1 MQEIIPIVVAF
12 DNNYCVPA
20 GVSLYSMLANAKRER
35 ERERVKLFYKI
46 HCLVEDLSLENIA
59 KLEETI
65 APFSA
70 FSSIEFL
77 DISNNNAPKENQEI
91 KKNQAVKSD
100 HYQNID
106 PIIANKIEELFT
118 KLSDFSQKRFS
129 KMIMC
134 RFFFASLFPQY
145 DKMIMFDVDTLFV
158 NDMSESFFI
167 PLETHYFGA
176 VREKDL
182 IAMDRNSAKD
192 LYELRQM
199 HAKSIGV
206 ADAFP
211 DLEEAQILFDNYFN
225 AGFLALNLKSWREEN
240 LENQL
245 VGFFL
250 LKNEKLLFNDQDALC
265 FVCRG
270 RILELP
276 YSYNAHPS
284 FLDTPSFPS
293 IKEAR
298 MLHFWGDKPWK
309 LLSVMGAKKWHE
321 VLIQTPFKDAY
332 FNALF
337 LDRLFESLQNRDKE
351 IKRRDERIIEEV
363 QAVQARDKEI
373 HALKKILSFSDR
385 RHSFEFLLP
394 RLSSKLLIEFLLFK
408 VKQKVKRLIKRVF

>member
-1 MQEIIPIVVAF
+1 M
-12 DNNYCVPA
+12 
-20 GVSLYSMLANAKRER
+20 
-35 ERERVKLFYKI
+35 
-46 HCLVEDLSLENIA
+46 EDLSAENIA

-77 DISNNNAPKENQEI
+77 DITDKELEPRHNYYKLDALIASEI
-91 KKNQAVKSD
+91 KKL
-100 HYQNID
+100 Y
-106 PIIANKIEELFT
+106 L
-118 KLSDFSQKRFS
+118 KLNAFSQKRFS

-158 NDMSESFFI
+158 NDISESFFI
-167 PLETHYFGA
+167 PLGTHYFGA

-182 IAMDRNSAKD
+182 IAMNRNSAKD

-199 HAKSIGV
+199 RAKTIGV

-211 DLEEAQILFDNYFN
+211 NLEEAQILFDNYFN
-225 AGFLALNLKSWREEN
+225 AGFLALNLKLWREEN

-245 VGFFL
+245 IAFFI
-250 LKNEKLLFNDQDALC
+250 LKNEKLLFPEQDALC

-293 IKEAR
+293 IKEAC

-309 LLSVMGAKKWHE
+309 LLSVIGAKKWHE
-321 VLIQTPFKDAY
+321 ILIQTPFKDAY
-332 FNALF
+332 FNASF
-337 LDRLFESLQNRDKE
+337 LDHLFESLQNRDNE

-373 HALKKILSFSDR
+373 HAFNKILSFSDK

-408 VKQKVKRLIKRVF
+408 IKQKVKRLIKRVF

>member
-1 MQEIIPIVVAF
+1 MQEVIPIVVAF
-12 DNNYCVPA
+12 DNNYCIPA

-46 HCLVEDLSLENIA
+46 HCLVEGLSLENIA

-65 APFSA
+65 APFST

-77 DISNNNAPKENQEI
+77 DITDKELEPRHNYYKLDPLIASEI
-91 KKNQAVKSD
+91 KKL
-100 HYQNID
+100 Y
-106 PIIANKIEELFT
+106 L
-118 KLSDFSQKRFS
+118 KLNAFSQKRFS

-158 NDMSESFFI
+158 DDMSESFFI
-167 PLETHYFGA
+167 PLGTHYFGA

-211 DLEEAQILFDNYFN
+211 NLEEAQILFDNYFN

-245 VGFFL
+245 IGFFL
-250 LKNEKLLFNDQDALC
+250 LKNEKLLFPEQDALC

-309 LLSVMGAKKWHE
+309 LLSVIGTKKWHE
-321 VLIQTPFKDAY
+321 ALIQTPFKDAY
-332 FNALF
+332 FNASF
-337 LDRLFESLQNRDKE
+337 LDHLFE
-351 IKRRDERIIEEV
+351 IIEKV

-373 HALKKILSFSDR
+373 HALNKILSFSDR
-385 RHSFEFLLP
+385 RHSFESLLP
-394 RLSSKLLIEFLLFK
+394 KLSSKLLIEFLLFK
-408 VKQKVKRLIKRVF
+408 AKQKVKRLIKRVF

>member
-1 MQEIIPIVVAF
+1 ME
-12 DNNYCVPA
+12 
-20 GVSLYSMLANAKRER
+20 G
-35 ERERVKLFYKI
+35 
-46 HCLVEDLSLENIA
+46 LSPENIA

-77 DISNNNAPKENQEI
+77 DITDKELEPQNHNYYKLDPLIAGGI
-91 KKNQAVKSD
+91 KKL
-100 HYQNID
+100 Y
-106 PIIANKIEELFT
+106 L
-118 KLSDFSQKRFS
+118 KLNSFSQKRFS

-158 NDMSESFFI
+158 GDISESFFI
-167 PLETHYFGA
+167 PLDDHYFGA

-182 IAMDRNSAKD
+182 IAMNRNSAKD

-199 HAKSIGV
+199 HAKTIGV
-206 ADAFP
+206 ANNFP
-211 DLEEAQILFDNYFN
+211 NLKEAQILFDNYFN
-225 AGFLALNLKSWREEN
+225 AGFLALNLKSWRKEN

-245 VGFFL
+245 MGFFL

-293 IKEAR
+293 VKEAR

-309 LLSVMGAKKWHE
+309 LFSVIGAKKWHE
-321 VLIQTPFKDAY
+321 ALIQTPFKDTY
-332 FNALF
+332 FNAPF
-337 LDRLFESLQNRDKE
+337 LDHLFESLQNK
-351 IKRRDERIIEEV
+351 
-363 QAVQARDKEI
+363 DKEI
-373 HALKKILSFSDR
+373 HALNKILSFSDK
-385 RHSFEFLLP
+385 RHSFESLLP

-408 VKQKVKRLIKRVF
+408 AKQKVKRLVKRV

>member
-1 MQEIIPIVVAF
+1 M
-12 DNNYCVPA
+12 
-20 GVSLYSMLANAKRER
+20 
-35 ERERVKLFYKI
+35 
-46 HCLVEDLSLENIA
+46 VEGLSLENVA

-77 DISNNNAPKENQEI
+77 DISNNNAPKEEI
-91 KKNQAVKSD
+91 KKNQAAKSD
-100 HYQNID
+100 HYQSID

-182 IAMDRNSAKD
+182 IVMDRNSAKD

-211 DLEEAQILFDNYFN
+211 NLEEAQILFDNYFN

-245 VGFFL
+245 IGFFL

-284 FLDTPSFPS
+284 FLDTPLFPS

-309 LLSVMGAKKWHE
+309 LLSVIGAKKWHE
-321 VLIQTPFKDAY
+321 ILIQTPFKDAY
-332 FNALF
+332 FNAPF
-337 LDRLFESLQNRDKE
+337 LDHLFESLQNRDKE
-351 IKRRDERIIEEV
+351 T
-363 QAVQARDKEI
+363 QEI
-373 HALKKILSFSDR
+373 HALKKALSFSDR

-408 VKQKVKRLIKRVF
+408 AKQKVKRLIKRV

>member
-12 DNNYCVPA
+12 DNNYCIPA
-20 GVSLYSMLANAKRER
+20 GVSLFSMLANAKRER
-35 ERERVKLFYKI
+35 ERERVKLFYQI

-77 DISNNNAPKENQEI
+77 DISNEELEPRHNYYKLDPLIAGEI
-91 KKNQAVKSD
+91 KKL
-100 HYQNID
+100 Y
-106 PIIANKIEELFT
+106 L
-118 KLSDFSQKRFS
+118 KLNAFSQKRFS

-199 HAKSIGV
+199 RAKSIGV

-211 DLEEAQILFDNYFN
+211 NLEEAQILFDNYFN

-245 VGFFL
+245 IGFFL

-309 LLSVMGAKKWHE
+309 LFSVIGAKKWHE
-321 VLIQTPFKDAY
+321 ALIQTPFKDAY
-332 FNALF
+332 FNAPF
-337 LDRLFESLQNRDKE
+337 LDHLFESFQNRDKE
-351 IKRRDERIIEEV
+351 T
-363 QAVQARDKEI
+363 QEI
-373 HALKKILSFSDR
+373 HALNKILSFSDR

-408 VKQKVKRLIKRVF
+408 AKQKAKRLIKRVF

>member
-12 DNNYCVPA
+12 DDHYCIPA

-35 ERERVKLFYKI
+35 ERVKLFYQI
-46 HCLVEDLSLENIA
+46 HCLVEDLSAENIA

-77 DISNNNAPKENQEI
+77 DITDKELEPRHNYYKLDALIASEI
-91 KKNQAVKSD
+91 KKL
-100 HYQNID
+100 Y
-106 PIIANKIEELFT
+106 L
-118 KLSDFSQKRFS
+118 KLDSFSQKRFS

-158 NDMSESFFI
+158 DDMSESFFI

-182 IAMDRNSAKD
+182 IAINRNSAKD

-199 HAKSIGV
+199 HAKTIGV

-211 DLEEAQILFDNYFN
+211 NLEEAQILFENYFN
-225 AGFLALNLKSWREEN
+225 AGFLVLNLKLWREEN

-245 VGFFL
+245 IGFFL
-250 LKNEKLLFNDQDALC
+250 LKNEKLLFNEQDALC

-293 IKEAR
+293 IKEAC

-309 LLSVMGAKKWHE
+309 LLSVIGAKKWHE
-321 VLIQTPFKDAY
+321 ALIETPFKDAY
-332 FNALF
+332 FNAPF
-337 LDRLFESLQNRDKE
+337 LDHLFESFQNRDKE
-351 IKRRDERIIEEV
+351 T
-363 QAVQARDKEI
+363 QEI
-373 HALKKILSFSDR
+373 HALNQILSFSDK

-408 VKQKVKRLIKRVF
+408 AKQKVKRLIKRVF

>member
-1 MQEIIPIVVAF
+1 M
-12 DNNYCVPA
+12 
-20 GVSLYSMLANAKRER
+20 
-35 ERERVKLFYKI
+35 
-46 HCLVEDLSLENIA
+46 EDLSAENIA

-77 DISNNNAPKENQEI
+77 DISNEELEPRHNYRKLDPLIASEI
-91 KKNQAVKSD
+91 KKL
-100 HYQNID
+100 Y
-106 PIIANKIEELFT
+106 L
-118 KLSDFSQKRFS
+118 KLNAFSQKRFS

-167 PLETHYFGA
+167 SLETHYFGA

-211 DLEEAQILFDNYFN
+211 NLKEAQILFDNYFN
-225 AGFLALNLKSWREEN
+225 AGFLALNLKLWRNEN

-245 VGFFL
+245 IGFFL

-309 LLSVMGAKKWHE
+309 LLSVIGAKKWHE
-321 VLIQTPFKDAY
+321 ALIQTPFKDAY
-332 FNALF
+332 FNASF
-337 LDRLFESLQNRDKE
+337 LDHLFESFQNKDKE
-351 IKRRDERIIEEV
+351 IKN
-363 QAVQARDKEI
+363 RDKEI
-373 HALKKILSFSDR
+373 HALNQILSFSDK
-385 RHSFEFLLP
+385 RHSFESLLP

-408 VKQKVKRLIKRVF
+408 AKQKVKRLIKRVF

>member
-1 MQEIIPIVVAF
+1 ME
-12 DNNYCVPA
+12 
-20 GVSLYSMLANAKRER
+20 G
-35 ERERVKLFYKI
+35 
-46 HCLVEDLSLENIA
+46 LSLENVA

-77 DISNNNAPKENQEI
+77 DITDEGLEPRYNYRKLDPLIAGEI
-91 KKNQAVKSD
+91 KKL
-100 HYQNID
+100 H
-106 PIIANKIEELFT
+106 L
-118 KLSDFSQKRFS
+118 KLNAFSQKRFS

-134 RFFFASLFPQY
+134 RFFFTSLFPQY

-158 NDMSESFFI
+158 GDISESFFI
-167 PLETHYFGA
+167 PLDDHYFGA

-182 IAMDRNSAKD
+182 IAMNRNSAKD

-199 HAKSIGV
+199 HAKTIGV

-211 DLEEAQILFDNYFN
+211 NLEEAQILFDNYFN
-225 AGFLALNLKSWREEN
+225 AGFLALNLKLWREEN

-245 VGFFL
+245 MGFFVV
-250 LKNEKLLFNDQDALC
+250 KNEKLLFNDQDALC

-309 LLSVMGAKKWHE
+309 LFSVIGAKKWHE
-321 VLIQTPFKDAY
+321 ALI
-332 FNALF
+332 
-337 LDRLFESLQNRDKE
+337 
-351 IKRRDERIIEEV
+351 
-363 QAVQARDKEI
+363 
-373 HALKKILSFSDR
+373 
-385 RHSFEFLLP
+385 
-394 RLSSKLLIEFLLFK
+394 
-408 VKQKVKRLIKRVF
+408 

>member
-1 MQEIIPIVVAF
+1 ME
-12 DNNYCVPA
+12 
-20 GVSLYSMLANAKRER
+20 GLS
-35 ERERVKLFYKI
+35 
-46 HCLVEDLSLENIA
+46 VENVA

-77 DISNNNAPKENQEI
+77 DISNEELEPRHNYRKLDPLRASEI
-91 KKNQAVKSD
+91 KKL
-100 HYQNID
+100 Y
-106 PIIANKIEELFT
+106 L
-118 KLSDFSQKRFS
+118 KLNAFSQKRFS

-182 IAMDRNSAKD
+182 IAINRNSAKD

-199 HAKSIGV
+199 HAKTIGV

-211 DLEEAQILFDNYFN
+211 NLEEAQILFDNYFN

-245 VGFFL
+245 IAFFI
-250 LKNEKLLFNDQDALC
+250 LKNEKLLFSDQDALC

-293 IKEAR
+293 LKEAR

-309 LLSVMGAKKWHE
+309 LLSVIGAKKWHE
-321 VLIQTPFKDAY
+321 ILIQTPFKDAY
-332 FNALF
+332 FNAPF
-337 LDRLFESLQNRDKE
+337 LDHLFESFQNKDNE

-363 QAVQARDKEI
+363 QAIQARDKEI
-373 HALKKILSFSDR
+373 QNRDKEIQNRDKEIHTLNKILSFSDR

-408 VKQKVKRLIKRVF
+408 AKQKVKRLIKRVF

>member
-1 MQEIIPIVVAF
+1 MQEIIPIVVTF
-12 DNNYCVPA
+12 DNHYCIPA
-20 GVSLYSMLANAKRER
+20 GVSLFSMLTNAKRER
-35 ERERVKLFYKI
+35 ERERVKLFYQI
-46 HCLVEDLSLENIA
+46 HCLVEGLSLENIA

-77 DISNNNAPKENQEI
+77 DITDKELEPRHNYRKLDPLIASEI
-91 KKNQAVKSD
+91 KKL
-100 HYQNID
+100 Y
-106 PIIANKIEELFT
+106 L
-118 KLSDFSQKRFS
+118 KLNAFSQKRFS

-182 IAMDRNSAKD
+182 IAMNRNSAKD

-211 DLEEAQILFDNYFN
+211 NLEEAQILFDNYFN

-245 VGFFL
+245 IGFFL

-309 LLSVMGAKKWHE
+309 LLSVIGAKKWHE
-321 VLIQTPFKDAY
+321 ALIQTPFKDAY
-332 FNALF
+332 FNAPF
-337 LDRLFESLQNRDKE
+337 LDHLFESLQNKDKE
-351 IKRRDERIIEEV
+351 T
-363 QAVQARDKEI
+363 QEI
-373 HALKKILSFSDR
+373 HALNKILSFSDK

-408 VKQKVKRLIKRVF
+408 AKQKAKRLIKRVF

>member
-1 MQEIIPIVVAF
+1 MHSCWRELIF
-12 DNNYCVPA
+12 H
-20 GVSLYSMLANAKRER
+20 AKKRQT
-35 ERERVKLFYKI
+35 RERVKLFYKI
-46 HCLVEDLSLENIA
+46 HCLVEDLSAENIT
-59 KLEETI
+59 KLEEAI

-77 DISNNNAPKENQEI
+77 DITDKELEPRHNYRKLDPLIASEI
-91 KKNQAVKSD
+91 KKL
-100 HYQNID
+100 Y
-106 PIIANKIEELFT
+106 L
-118 KLSDFSQKRFS
+118 KLNAFSQKRFS
-129 KMIMC
+129 KMIMY

-145 DKMIMFDVDTLFV
+145 DKIIMFDVDTLFV
-158 NDMSESFFI
+158 DDMSESFFI

-182 IAMDRNSAKD
+182 IAMNRNSAKD

-199 HAKSIGV
+199 RAKSIGV

-211 DLEEAQILFDNYFN
+211 NLEEAQILFDNYFN

-245 VGFFL
+245 IGFFL
-250 LKNEKLLFNDQDALC
+250 LKNEKLLFPEQDTLC

-293 IKEAR
+293 IKEAC

-309 LLSVMGAKKWHE
+309 LLSVIGAKKWHE
-321 VLIQTPFKDAY
+321 ILIQTPFKDAY
-332 FNALF
+332 FNASF
-337 LDRLFESLQNRDKE
+337 LDHLFESLQNKDKDKE
-351 IKRRDERIIEEV
+351 T
-363 QAVQARDKEI
+363 QEI
-373 HALKKILSFSDR
+373 HALNKILSFSDK

-408 VKQKVKRLIKRVF
+408 AKQKVKRLIKRVF

>member
-1 MQEIIPIVVAF
+1 M
-12 DNNYCVPA
+12 
-20 GVSLYSMLANAKRER
+20 
-35 ERERVKLFYKI
+35 
-46 HCLVEDLSLENIA
+46 EDLSLENIA

-77 DISNNNAPKENQEI
+77 DISNEELEPRHNYRKLDPLIASEI
-91 KKNQAVKSD
+91 KKL
-100 HYQNID
+100 H
-106 PIIANKIEELFT
+106 L
-118 KLSDFSQKRFS
+118 KLNAFSQKRFS

-134 RFFFASLFPQY
+134 RFFFVSLFPQY

-158 NDMSESFFI
+158 NDISESFFI

-182 IAMDRNSAKD
+182 IAINRNSAKD

-199 HAKSIGV
+199 RAKTIGV

-211 DLEEAQILFDNYFN
+211 NLEEAQILFDNYFN
-225 AGFLALNLKSWREEN
+225 AGFLVLNLKSWRKEN

-245 VGFFL
+245 IGFFL
-250 LKNEKLLFNDQDALC
+250 LKNEKLLFNEQDALC

-298 MLHFWGDKPWK
+298 MLHFWGDDKPWK
-309 LLSVMGAKKWHE
+309 LLSVIGAKKWHE
-321 VLIQTPFKDAY
+321 ALIQTPFKDAY
-332 FNALF
+332 FNAPF
-337 LDRLFESLQNRDKE
+337 LDHLFESLQNRDKE
-351 IKRRDERIIEEV
+351 IK
-363 QAVQARDKEI
+363 EI
-373 HALKKILSFSDR
+373 HALNKILSFSDK
-385 RHSFEFLLP
+385 RHSFESLLP

-408 VKQKVKRLIKRVF
+408 AKQKVKRLIKRVF

>member
-1 MQEIIPIVVAF
+1 MQEIIPIVVTF
-12 DNNYCVPA
+12 DNHYCIPA

-35 ERERVKLFYKI
+35 ERVKLFYKI
-46 HCLVEDLSLENIA
+46 HCLVENLSLENIA

-77 DISNNNAPKENQEI
+77 DITDKELEPRHNYYKLDALIASEI
-91 KKNQAVKSD
+91 KKL
-100 HYQNID
+100 Y
-106 PIIANKIEELFT
+106 L
-118 KLSDFSQKRFS
+118 KLNAFSQKRFS

-182 IAMDRNSAKD
+182 IAINRNSAKD

-199 HAKSIGV
+199 RAKTIGV

-211 DLEEAQILFDNYFN
+211 NLEEAQILFDNYFN
-225 AGFLALNLKSWREEN
+225 AGFLALNLKSWRKEN

-245 VGFFL
+245 IGFFL
-250 LKNEKLLFNDQDALC
+250 LKNEKLLFPEQDALC

-270 RILELP
+270 RILKLP

-293 IKEAR
+293 IKEAC

-309 LLSVMGAKKWHE
+309 LLSVIGAKKWHE
-321 VLIQTPFKDAY
+321 ALIQTPFKDAY
-332 FNALF
+332 FNAPF
-337 LDRLFESLQNRDKE
+337 LDHLFESFQNKDKDKDKE
-351 IKRRDERIIEEV
+351 T
-363 QAVQARDKEI
+363 QEI
-373 HALKKILSFSDR
+373 HALNKILSFSDK

-408 VKQKVKRLIKRVF
+408 IKQKVKRLIKRVF

>member
-12 DNNYCVPA
+12 DNNYCIPA
-20 GVSLYSMLANAKRER
+20 GVSLFSMLANAKRER
-35 ERERVKLFYKI
+35 ERERVKLFYQI
-46 HCLVEDLSLENIA
+46 HCLVENLSAENVA

-65 APFSA
+65 APFST

-77 DISNNNAPKENQEI
+77 DISNEELELRHNYYKLDALIASEI
-91 KKNQAVKSD
+91 KKL
-100 HYQNID
+100 Y
-106 PIIANKIEELFT
+106 L
-118 KLSDFSQKRFS
+118 KLNAFSQKRFS

-158 NDMSESFFI
+158 NDISESFFI

-211 DLEEAQILFDNYFN
+211 NLKEAQILFDNYFN
-225 AGFLALNLKSWREEN
+225 AGFLALNLKSWRKEN

-245 VGFFL
+245 IGFFL

-309 LLSVMGAKKWHE
+309 LLSVIGAKKWHE
-321 VLIQTPFKDAY
+321 ILIQTPFKDAY
-332 FNALF
+332 FNASF
-337 LDRLFESLQNRDKE
+337 LDHLFESLQNRDKE
-351 IKRRDERIIEEV
+351 T
-363 QAVQARDKEI
+363 QEI
-373 HALKKILSFSDR
+373 HALNKILSFSDK

-408 VKQKVKRLIKRVF
+408 IKQKVKRLIKRVF

>member
-1 MQEIIPIVVAF
+1 M
-12 DNNYCVPA
+12 
-20 GVSLYSMLANAKRER
+20 
-35 ERERVKLFYKI
+35 
-46 HCLVEDLSLENIA
+46 EDLSAENIA

-65 APFSA
+65 APFST

-77 DISNNNAPKENQEI
+77 DITDKELEPRHNYRKLDPLIASEI
-91 KKNQAVKSD
+91 KKL
-100 HYQNID
+100 Y
-106 PIIANKIEELFT
+106 L
-118 KLSDFSQKRFS
+118 KLNAFSQKRFS

-145 DKMIMFDVDTLFV
+145 DKMIAFDVDTLFV
-158 NDMSESFFI
+158 NDISESFFI

-182 IAMDRNSAKD
+182 IAINRNSAKD

-211 DLEEAQILFDNYFN
+211 NLEEAQILFDNYFN

-245 VGFFL
+245 IEFFL
-250 LKNEKLLFNDQDALC
+250 LKNEKLLFSDQDALC

-309 LLSVMGAKKWHE
+309 LLSVIGAKKWHE
-321 VLIQTPFKDAY
+321 ILIQTPFKDAY
-332 FNALF
+332 FNAPF
-337 LDRLFESLQNRDKE
+337 LDHLFESFQNKDKE

-373 HALKKILSFSDR
+373 HAFNKALSFSDK

-408 VKQKVKRLIKRVF
+408 AKQKVKRLIKRVF

>member
-1 MQEIIPIVVAF
+1 M
-12 DNNYCVPA
+12 
-20 GVSLYSMLANAKRER
+20 
-35 ERERVKLFYKI
+35 
-46 HCLVEDLSLENIA
+46 VEGLSPENIA

-77 DISNNNAPKENQEI
+77 DITDKELEPRHNYRKLDPLIAGGI
-91 KKNQAVKSD
+91 KKL
-100 HYQNID
+100 Y
-106 PIIANKIEELFT
+106 L
-118 KLSDFSQKRFS
+118 KLNSFSQKRFS

-134 RFFFASLFPQY
+134 RFFFSSLFPQY

-158 NDMSESFFI
+158 GDISESFFI

-182 IAMDRNSAKD
+182 IAMNRNSAKD

-199 HAKSIGV
+199 RAKTIGV

-211 DLEEAQILFDNYFN
+211 NLKEAQILFDNYFN
-225 AGFLALNLKSWREEN
+225 AGFLALNLKSWRKEN

-245 VGFFL
+245 MGFFL

-309 LLSVMGAKKWHE
+309 LFSVIGAKKWHE
-321 VLIQTPFKDAY
+321 ALIQTPFKDAY
-332 FNALF
+332 FNAPF
-337 LDRLFESLQNRDKE
+337 LDHLFECFQNK
-351 IKRRDERIIEEV
+351 
-363 QAVQARDKEI
+363 DKEI
-373 HALKKILSFSDR
+373 HALNKILSFSDKR
-385 RHSFEFLLP
+385 YSFESLLP

-408 VKQKVKRLIKRVF
+408 AKQKVKRLIKRI

>member
-12 DNNYCVPA
+12 DNNYCIPA
-20 GVSLYSMLANAKRER
+20 GVSLFSMLATPNER

-46 HCLVEDLSLENIA
+46 HCLVEGLSAENIA

-77 DISNNNAPKENQEI
+77 DITDKELEPRHNYYKLDALIASEI
-91 KKNQAVKSD
+91 KKL
-100 HYQNID
+100 Y
-106 PIIANKIEELFT
+106 L
-118 KLSDFSQKRFS
+118 KLNAFSQKRFS

-158 NDMSESFFI
+158 GDISESFFI

-182 IAMDRNSAKD
+182 IAMNRNSAKD

-211 DLEEAQILFDNYFN
+211 DLKEAQILFDNYFN
-225 AGFLALNLKSWREEN
+225 AGFLALNLKSWRKEN

-245 VGFFL
+245 IGFFL

-293 IKEAR
+293 VKEAH

-309 LLSVMGAKKWHE
+309 LFSVIGAKKWHE
-321 VLIQTPFKDAY
+321 ALVQTPFKDAY
-332 FNALF
+332 FNPPF
-337 LDRLFESLQNRDKE
+337 LDHLFESIQN
-351 IKRRDERIIEEV
+351 
-363 QAVQARDKEI
+363 RDKEI
-373 HALKKILSFSDR
+373 HALHQILSFSDK
-385 RHSFEFLLP
+385 RHSFESLLP
-394 RLSSKLLIEFLLFK
+394 KLSSKLLIEFLLFK
-408 VKQKVKRLIKRVF
+408 AKQKAKRFIKRVF

>member
-1 MQEIIPIVVAF
+1 M
-12 DNNYCVPA
+12 
-20 GVSLYSMLANAKRER
+20 
-35 ERERVKLFYKI
+35 
-46 HCLVEDLSLENIA
+46 EDLSAENIT

-65 APFSA
+65 APFST

-77 DISNNNAPKENQEI
+77 DITLSSEKLEPRHNYRKLDPLIASEI
-91 KKNQAVKSD
+91 KKL
-100 HYQNID
+100 Y
-106 PIIANKIEELFT
+106 L
-118 KLSDFSQKRFS
+118 KLNSFSQKRFS

-145 DKMIMFDVDTLFV
+145 EKMIMFDVDTLFV
-158 NDMSESFFI
+158 GDISESFFI
-167 PLETHYFGA
+167 PLDDHYFGA

-182 IAMDRNSAKD
+182 IAMNRNSAKD

-199 HAKSIGV
+199 HAKTIGV

-211 DLEEAQILFDNYFN
+211 NLKEAQILFDNYFN
-225 AGFLALNLKSWREEN
+225 AGFLALNLKSWRKEN

-245 VGFFL
+245 IGFFL

-293 IKEAR
+293 VKEAR

-309 LLSVMGAKKWHE
+309 LFSVIGAKKWHE
-321 VLIQTPFKDAY
+321 ALIQTPFKDAY
-332 FNALF
+332 FNAPF
-337 LDRLFESLQNRDKE
+337 LDHLFESLQNRDKE
-351 IKRRDERIIEEV
+351 IKNRDKEIKNRDKEI
-363 QAVQARDKEI
+363 QNRDKEI
-373 HALKKILSFSDR
+373 HTLNKILSFSDK
-385 RHSFEFLLP
+385 RHSFESLLP
-394 RLSSKLLIEFLLFK
+394 KFSSKLLIEFLLFK
-408 VKQKVKRLIKRVF
+408 AKQKVKRLIKRV

>member
-1 MQEIIPIVVAF
+1 ME
-12 DNNYCVPA
+12 
-20 GVSLYSMLANAKRER
+20 G
-35 ERERVKLFYKI
+35 
-46 HCLVEDLSLENIA
+46 LSLENIA
-59 KLEETI
+59 TLEETI

-77 DISNNNAPKENQEI
+77 DITDEESKPRHNYRKLDPLIAGEI
-91 KKNQAVKSD
+91 R
-100 HYQNID
+100 
-106 PIIANKIEELFT
+106 
-118 KLSDFSQKRFS
+118 KLYLKLNSFSQKRFS

-145 DKMIMFDVDTLFV
+145 DKMIMFDADTLFV
-158 NDMSESFFI
+158 GDISESFFI
-167 PLETHYFGA
+167 PLGDHYFGA

-182 IAMDRNSAKD
+182 IAMNRNSAKD

-199 HAKSIGV
+199 HAKTIGV

-211 DLEEAQILFDNYFN
+211 NLKEAQILFDNYFN
-225 AGFLALNLKSWREEN
+225 AGFLALNLKLWREEN

-245 VGFFL
+245 IGFFL
-250 LKNEKLLFNDQDALC
+250 LNNEKLLFPDQDALC

-309 LLSVMGAKKWHE
+309 LFSVIGAKKWHE

-332 FNALF
+332 FNAPF
-337 LDRLFESLQNRDKE
+337 LDHLFESLQNRDNE
-351 IKRRDERIIEEV
+351 IKRRDE
-363 QAVQARDKEI
+363 EI
-373 HALKKILSFSDR
+373 HALHQILSFSDKR
-385 RHSFEFLLP
+385 YSFESLLP
-394 RLSSKLLIEFLLFK
+394 KFSSKLLIEFLFFK
-408 VKQKVKRLIKRVF
+408 AKQKVKRLIRKV

>member
-1 MQEIIPIVVAF
+1 MQEIIPVVVAF
-12 DNNYCVPA
+12 DNNYCIPA

-35 ERERVKLFYKI
+35 ERERVKLFYQI
-46 HCLVEDLSLENIA
+46 HCLVENLSAENVA

-77 DISNNNAPKENQEI
+77 DITDKELEPRHNYRKLDPLRASEI
-91 KKNQAVKSD
+91 KKL
-100 HYQNID
+100 Y
-106 PIIANKIEELFT
+106 L
-118 KLSDFSQKRFS
+118 KLNAFSQKRFS

-145 DKMIMFDVDTLFV
+145 DKIIMFDVDTLFV
-158 NDMSESFFI
+158 DDISESFFI

-182 IAMDRNSAKD
+182 IAINRNSAKD

-211 DLEEAQILFDNYFN
+211 NLEEAQILFDNYFN
-225 AGFLALNLKSWREEN
+225 AGFLALNLKLWREEN

-245 VGFFL
+245 IGFFL
-250 LKNEKLLFNDQDALC
+250 LKNEKLLFSDQDALC

-293 IKEAR
+293 LKEAR

-309 LLSVMGAKKWHE
+309 LFSVIGAKKWHE
-321 VLIQTPFKDAY
+321 VLIETPFKDAY
-332 FNALF
+332 FNAPF
-337 LDRLFESLQNRDKE
+337 LDHLFESLQNRDKE

-373 HALKKILSFSDR
+373 HALKKALSFSDR
-385 RHSFEFLLP
+385 WHSFEFLLP
-394 RLSSKLLIEFLLFK
+394 RLSSKLLVGFLLFK
-408 VKQKVKRLIKRVF
+408 IKQKVKRLIKRVF

>member
-1 MQEIIPIVVAF
+1 MQEIIPIVVTF
-12 DNNYCVPA
+12 DNNYCIPA

-35 ERERVKLFYKI
+35 ERERVKLFYQI
-46 HCLVEDLSLENIA
+46 HCLVEGLSLENIA

-77 DISNNNAPKENQEI
+77 DITDKELEPRHNYRKLDPLIASEI
-91 KKNQAVKSD
+91 KKL
-100 HYQNID
+100 Y
-106 PIIANKIEELFT
+106 L
-118 KLSDFSQKRFS
+118 KLNAFSQKRFS

-145 DKMIMFDVDTLFV
+145 DKIIMFDVDTLFV

-182 IAMDRNSAKD
+182 IAINRNSAKD

-211 DLEEAQILFDNYFN
+211 NLEEAQILFDNYFN
-225 AGFLALNLKSWREEN
+225 AGFLALNLKLWREEN

-245 VGFFL
+245 IAFFI

-309 LLSVMGAKKWHE
+309 LLSVIGAKKWHE
-321 VLIQTPFKDAY
+321 ILIQTPFKDAY
-332 FNALF
+332 FNAPF
-337 LDRLFESLQNRDKE
+337 LDHLFE
-351 IKRRDERIIEEV
+351 IIEEV
-363 QAVQARDKEI
+363 QALQARDKEI
-373 HALKKILSFSDR
+373 HAFNKALSFSDK

-408 VKQKVKRLIKRVF
+408 AKQKMKRLIKRVF

>member
-1 MQEIIPIVVAF
+1 MQEVIPIVVTF
-12 DNNYCVPA
+12 DNNYCIPA
-20 GVSLYSMLANAKRER
+20 GVSLFSMLANAKRER
-35 ERERVKLFYKI
+35 ERVKLFYQI
-46 HCLVEDLSLENIA
+46 HCLVEDLSLENVA

-77 DISNNNAPKENQEI
+77 DITDKELEPRHNYRKLDPLIASEI
-91 KKNQAVKSD
+91 KKL
-100 HYQNID
+100 Y
-106 PIIANKIEELFT
+106 L
-118 KLSDFSQKRFS
+118 KLNAFSQKRFS

-199 HAKSIGV
+199 HAKTIGV

-211 DLEEAQILFDNYFN
+211 NLEEAQILFDNYFN

-245 VGFFL
+245 IGFFL
-250 LKNEKLLFNDQDALC
+250 LKNEKLLFSEQDALC

-309 LLSVMGAKKWHE
+309 LLSVIGAKKWHE
-321 VLIQTPFKDAY
+321 ILIQTPFKDAY
-332 FNALF
+332 FNAPF
-337 LDRLFESLQNRDKE
+337 LDHLFESLQNKDKE
-351 IKRRDERIIEEV
+351 I
-363 QAVQARDKEI
+363 QEI
-373 HALKKILSFSDR
+373 HAFNKALSFSDKR
-385 RHSFEFLLP
+385 YSFEFLLP
-394 RLSSKLLIEFLLFK
+394 RLSSKFLIEFLLFK
-408 VKQKVKRLIKRVF
+408 IKQKAKRLIKRVF

>member
-12 DNNYCVPA
+12 DNHYCIPA
-20 GVSLYSMLANAKRER
+20 GVSLFSMLANAKR

-46 HCLVEDLSLENIA
+46 HCLVEDLSAENIA

-77 DISNNNAPKENQEI
+77 DITDKELEPRHNYRKLDPLIASEI
-91 KKNQAVKSD
+91 KKL
-100 HYQNID
+100 Y
-106 PIIANKIEELFT
+106 L
-118 KLSDFSQKRFS
+118 KLNSFSQKRFS

-158 NDMSESFFI
+158 NDISESFFI

-199 HAKSIGV
+199 HAKSIGF

-211 DLEEAQILFDNYFN
+211 NLKEAQILFDNYFN
-225 AGFLALNLKSWREEN
+225 TGFLALNLKSWREEN

-245 VGFFL
+245 IGFFL
-250 LKNEKLLFNDQDALC
+250 LKNEKLLFSDQDALC

-276 YSYNAHPS
+276 YSYNAHPN

-309 LLSVMGAKKWHE
+309 LFSVIGAKKWHE

-332 FNALF
+332 FNASF
-337 LDRLFESLQNRDKE
+337 LDHLFESLQNKDKE
-351 IKRRDERIIEEV
+351 T
-363 QAVQARDKEI
+363 QEI
-373 HALKKILSFSDR
+373 HALKKALSFSDK

-408 VKQKVKRLIKRVF
+408 IKQKVKRLIKRVF

>member
-1 MQEIIPIVVAF
+1 MQEIIPIVVTF
-12 DNNYCVPA
+12 DNNYCILA
-20 GVSLYSMLANAKRER
+20 GVSLYSMLAHAKR
-35 ERERVKLFYKI
+35 ERERVKLFYQI
-46 HCLVEDLSLENIA
+46 HCLVEDLSAENVA

-77 DISNNNAPKENQEI
+77 DITDKELEPRHNYYKLDALIASEI
-91 KKNQAVKSD
+91 KKL
-100 HYQNID
+100 Y
-106 PIIANKIEELFT
+106 L
-118 KLSDFSQKRFS
+118 KLNAFSQKRFS

-145 DKMIMFDVDTLFV
+145 EKMIMFDVDTLFL

-167 PLETHYFGA
+167 PLKTHYFGA

-192 LYELRQM
+192 LYELRQI

-211 DLEEAQILFDNYFN
+211 NLEEAQTLFDNYFN
-225 AGFLALNLKSWREEN
+225 AGFLALNLKLWRKEN

-245 VGFFL
+245 IGFFL
-250 LKNEKLLFNDQDALC
+250 LKNEKLLFSDQDALC

-309 LLSVMGAKKWHE
+309 LLSVIGAKKWHE

-332 FNALF
+332 FNAPF
-337 LDRLFESLQNRDKE
+337 LDHLFESLQNRDKE
-351 IKRRDERIIEEV
+351 I
-363 QAVQARDKEI
+363 QNRDKEI
-373 HALKKILSFSDR
+373 HALNKILSFSDK

-394 RLSSKLLIEFLLFK
+394 RLSSKLLVEFLLFK
-408 VKQKVKRLIKRVF
+408 AKQKVKRLIKRVF

>member
-12 DNNYCVPA
+12 DNNYCIPA
-20 GVSLYSMLANAKRER
+20 GVSLYSMLAHAKR
-35 ERERVKLFYKI
+35 ERERVKLFYQI
-46 HCLVEDLSLENIA
+46 HCLVEDLSAENIA
-59 KLEETI
+59 KLEEAI

-77 DISNNNAPKENQEI
+77 DISNEELEPRHNYRKLDALIASEI
-91 KKNQAVKSD
+91 KKL
-100 HYQNID
+100 Y
-106 PIIANKIEELFT
+106 L
-118 KLSDFSQKRFS
+118 KLNAFSQKRFS

-199 HAKSIGV
+199 HAKTIGV
-206 ADAFP
+206 TDAFP
-211 DLEEAQILFDNYFN
+211 NLEEAQILFDNYFN
-225 AGFLALNLKSWREEN
+225 AGFLALNLKLWREEN

-245 VGFFL
+245 IAFFI

-284 FLDTPSFPS
+284 FLDTRLFPS

-309 LLSVMGAKKWHE
+309 LLSVIGAKKWHE
-321 VLIQTPFKDAY
+321 ALIQTPFKDAY
-332 FNALF
+332 FNAPF
-337 LDRLFESLQNRDKE
+337 LDHLFESLQNKDKDKE
-351 IKRRDERIIEEV
+351 T
-363 QAVQARDKEI
+363 QEI
-373 HALKKILSFSDR
+373 HALNKILSFSDK

-408 VKQKVKRLIKRVF
+408 IKQKAKRLIKRVF

>member
-12 DNNYCVPA
+12 DNHYCIPA
-20 GVSLYSMLANAKRER
+20 GVSLFSMLANAKRER

-46 HCLVEDLSLENIA
+46 HCLVEDLNAENVA

-77 DISNNNAPKENQEI
+77 DITDKELEPRHNYRKLDPLIASEI
-91 KKNQAVKSD
+91 KKL
-100 HYQNID
+100 Y
-106 PIIANKIEELFT
+106 L
-118 KLSDFSQKRFS
+118 KLNAFSQKRFS

-167 PLETHYFGA
+167 PLGTHYFGA

-182 IAMDRNSAKD
+182 IAINRNSAKD

-211 DLEEAQILFDNYFN
+211 NLEEAQILFDNYFN
-225 AGFLALNLKSWREEN
+225 SGFLALNLKLWREEN

-245 VGFFL
+245 IGFFL

-309 LLSVMGAKKWHE
+309 LLSVIGAKKWHE

-332 FNALF
+332 FNAPF
-337 LDRLFESLQNRDKE
+337 LDHLFESLQNRDKE
-351 IKRRDERIIEEV
+351 I
-363 QAVQARDKEI
+363 QNRDKEI
-373 HALKKILSFSDR
+373 HALNKILSFSDK

-408 VKQKVKRLIKRVF
+408 IKQKMKRLI

>member
-1 MQEIIPIVVAF
+1 ME
-12 DNNYCVPA
+12 
-20 GVSLYSMLANAKRER
+20 G
-35 ERERVKLFYKI
+35 
-46 HCLVEDLSLENIA
+46 LSLENIA

-77 DISNNNAPKENQEI
+77 DISNEKLEPRHNYYKLDALIASEI
-91 KKNQAVKSD
+91 KKL
-100 HYQNID
+100 Y
-106 PIIANKIEELFT
+106 L
-118 KLSDFSQKRFS
+118 KLNAFSQKRFS

-182 IAMDRNSAKD
+182 IAINRNSAKD

-199 HAKSIGV
+199 RAKSIGV

-211 DLEEAQILFDNYFN
+211 NLEEAQILFDNYFN
-225 AGFLALNLKSWREEN
+225 SGFLALNLKSWRKEN

-245 VGFFL
+245 IGFFL
-250 LKNEKLLFNDQDALC
+250 LKNEKLLFPEQDTLC
-265 FVCRG
+265 FVCCG

-309 LLSVMGAKKWHE
+309 LLSVIGAKKWHE

-332 FNALF
+332 FNASF
-337 LDRLFESLQNRDKE
+337 LNHLFESLQNKDNE

-373 HALKKILSFSDR
+373 HALNKILSFSDK

-408 VKQKVKRLIKRVF
+408 AKQKAKRLIKRVF

>member
-1 MQEIIPIVVAF
+1 ME
-12 DNNYCVPA
+12 
-20 GVSLYSMLANAKRER
+20 G
-35 ERERVKLFYKI
+35 
-46 HCLVEDLSLENIA
+46 LSLENVA

-77 DISNNNAPKENQEI
+77 DIADEESKPRHNYRKLDPLIADGI
-91 KKNQAVKSD
+91 KKL
-100 HYQNID
+100 Y
-106 PIIANKIEELFT
+106 L
-118 KLSDFSQKRFS
+118 KLNAFSQKRFS

-134 RFFFASLFPQY
+134 RFFFASLFPKY

-158 NDMSESFFI
+158 GDISESFFV
-167 PLETHYFGA
+167 LLDNHYFGA

-182 IAMDRNSAKD
+182 IAMNRNSAKD

-211 DLEEAQILFDNYFN
+211 DLKEAQILFDNYFN
-225 AGFLALNLKSWREEN
+225 AGFLALNLKLWRKEN

-245 VGFFL
+245 IAFFL
-250 LKNEKLLFNDQDALC
+250 LKNEKLLFSDQDALC

-293 IKEAR
+293 VKEAH

-309 LLSVMGAKKWHE
+309 LLSVIGAKKWHE
-321 VLIQTPFKDAY
+321 ALILTPFKDAY
-332 FNALF
+332 FNAPF
-337 LDRLFESLQNRDKE
+337 LDHLFESLQNKDKE
-351 IKRRDERIIEEV
+351 T
-363 QAVQARDKEI
+363 QEI
-373 HALKKILSFSDR
+373 HALNKILSFSDK

-408 VKQKVKRLIKRVF
+408 AKQKAKRLIKRVF

>member
-1 MQEIIPIVVAF
+1 MYPCWCELIFHASARQT
-12 DNNYCVPA
+12 
-20 GVSLYSMLANAKRER
+20 
-35 ERERVKLFYKI
+35 RERVKLFYQI
-46 HCLVEDLSLENIA
+46 HCLVEGLSLENIA
-59 KLEETI
+59 RLEETI

-77 DISNNNAPKENQEI
+77 DITDKELEPRHNYYKLDPLIAGEI
-91 KKNQAVKSD
+91 KKL
-100 HYQNID
+100 Y
-106 PIIANKIEELFT
+106 L
-118 KLSDFSQKRFS
+118 KLNAFSQKRFS

-158 NDMSESFFI
+158 GDMSESFFI

-182 IAMDRNSAKD
+182 IAMNRNSAKD

-211 DLEEAQILFDNYFN
+211 NLEEAQILFDNYFN

-245 VGFFL
+245 IGFFL
-250 LKNEKLLFNDQDALC
+250 LKNEKLLFSDQDALC

-309 LLSVMGAKKWHE
+309 LLSVIGAKKWHE
-321 VLIQTPFKDAY
+321 ALIQTLFKDAY
-332 FNALF
+332 FNTSF
-337 LDRLFESLQNRDKE
+337 LDHLFESFQNMEKE
-351 IKRRDERIIEEV
+351 IKRI
-363 QAVQARDKEI
+363 RDKEI
-373 HALKKILSFSDR
+373 HALNKILSFSDK

-408 VKQKVKRLIKRVF
+408 AKQKVKRLIKRVF